1 VFFRTP
7 AKAESGVDGKAE
19 EPQPPATAADV
30 DAPTG
35 LVSMARPA
43 KPAASNGTSSGED
56 TVVVKVQPPA
66 AGRSAPSG
74 DGPSGDAPSG
84 DTPDKDGTADT
95 VEVNGGTGR
104 SPSGTRSG

>member
-43 KPAASNGTSSGED
+43 KPAATNGTSSGED

-66 AGRSAPSG
+66 AGRSA
-74 DGPSGDAPSG
+74 PSGDAPSG

>member
-7 AKAESGVDGKAE
+7 AKAE

-74 DGPSGDAPSG
+74 DGPSGDGPSGDAPSG